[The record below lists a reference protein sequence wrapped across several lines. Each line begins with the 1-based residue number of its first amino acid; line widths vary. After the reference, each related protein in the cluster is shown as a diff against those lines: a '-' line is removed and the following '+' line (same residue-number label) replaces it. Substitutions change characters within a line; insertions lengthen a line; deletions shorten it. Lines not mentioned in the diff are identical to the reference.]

1 MAVSEVQDLRRRGQ
15 WQQAL
20 DVALADHRM
29 LDNEWTQMSLFWVMH
44 DMCNVALQLP
54 NGMGD
59 EVALG
64 CLSRMQKLL
73 RTMQDDGKLGDR
85 AFRTLVNRLAPS
97 ASTVEYC
104 EHLSHTDPVKAYAFL
119 KAPDVPPISQLHP
132 LLHDYYGWILFRY
145 AQHQCDVLTSVQ
157 GRTLLRD
164 YLLLSTERPSL
175 LHSNM
180 LEFALYLVRRFHE
193 FNITRFTEMWD
204 LQYLRPEDKQPHWIN
219 NRVYP
224 SLAFRLHHRI
234 VAVSGEEVADEMFQ
248 GIDYKE

>member
-1 MAVSEVQDLRRRGQ
+1 MAVSEVQDLRRMGQ
-15 WQQAL
+15 WQKAL
-20 DVALADHRM
+20 DVALADHR
-29 LDNEWTQMSLFWVMH
+29 LIDNEWTQMSLFWVMH
-44 DMCNVALQLP
+44 DMCDIALQLP
-54 NGMGD
+54 DGMGY
-59 EVALG
+59 EVALD
-64 CLSRMQKLL
+64 CLSRMQKFL
-73 RTMQDDGKLGDR
+73 RTMQDDGKLGKK
-85 AFRTLVNRLAPS
+85 AFRKLLNRLLPG
-97 ASTVEYC
+97 ASVIDYC
-104 EHLSHTDPVKAYAFL
+104 ELLSRTDPVKAYTCL
-119 KAPDVPPISQLHP
+119 TTDVEVPPISQLHP

-145 AQHQCDVLTSVQ
+145 AQKQCDVLTSVQ

-224 SLAFRLHHRI
+224 SLASRLHHRI
-234 VAVSGEEVADEMFQ
+234 GGVSGEEVADEMFR
-248 GIDYKE
+248 GIL